1 MQDIESPSV
10 LEVQAE
16 IELGKQAEHDS
27 EAMLRN
33 VLDEIPD
40 PLVLKDGDGNF
51 LFGNRTVAR
60 LYNTTPAEMVGK
72 HDGDFG
78 VPREMA
84 DFFRENVLAIMASG
98 ETQVVFEDSRDAVSG
113 EIRHYRSI
121 KKPLKDARGNN
132 QILVIAQ
139 DITDIVHA
147 QEMLVK
153 SERRLQDVLEVTR
166 EGIWDWHVP
175 TGKVIHNAQWYGLL
189 GYEAGELE
197 DDFETF
203 GRRVVHPD
211 DKEAVMLRLEGTLK
225 GRTETYYSEHRL
237 VCKNGASIWIQDRGR
252 VVEWDAE
259 GKPLRLV
266 GSFADISMQKAHQ
279 GQLERLAHYDALT
292 GLPNRVLLADRLN
305 QAMAQA
311 RRRQQQL
318 VVAYLDLDGF
328 KSINDQYGHGV
339 GDQLLT
345 RLAAHVRAELRE
357 GDTFARLGGDEFVA
371 VFSDLQDV
379 HASVPLILRLLSA
392 VALPVHVKGLVLQV
406 SGSVGVSA
414 YPQVEEVDADQLLR
428 QADQAMYQAKLAGR
442 NRYHVFDA
450 EQDRSMRGHHES
462 LKRIERALSDNEFV
476 LHYQPKV
483 NLRTGQVIGMEA
495 LIRWQHPDR
504 GLLAPAD
511 FLPVIEN
518 HRLGVELGN
527 WVLDT
532 ALDQIEAWRRQGVD
546 LAVSINVSAH
556 HLQQADFVARLQAS
570 LAAHPDVRGGQL
582 ELEVLETSALDDV
595 NHVSSVISA
604 CAELGVGFSLD
615 DFGTGY
621 CSLTY
626 LRHLPA
632 GTLKI
637 DRSFVRDMLEDPED
651 LAILE
656 GVLGLAAAFRRRVIA
671 EGVETVEQGVMLLQL
686 GCELAQGFCIARP
699 MPAHQVPGWVE
710 GWLCDPAW
718 LGQTAVSREDLPL
731 LYACVE
737 HRAWIA
743 AIGSSLANQR
753 STPPQFDHHKC
764 RVGKWMAG
772 EGGVRYATHPDFEA
786 ILRLHLR
793 VHELAT
799 ELLSLHTKGSVAEA
813 EAGFARLLALRDQL
827 VVRLLQLLSRR

>member
-1 MQDIESPSV
+1 MPDTENPSV
-10 LEVQAE
+10 LKVEAP
-16 IELGKQAEHDS
+16 IALDKQALHDS

-40 PLVLKDGDGNF
+40 PLVLKDRDGNF

-78 VPREMA
+78 VPQEMA
-84 DFFRENVLAIMASG
+84 DFFRENVLAIMSSG
-98 ETQVVFEDSRDAVSG
+98 ETQVVLEDSRDAVSG

-121 KKPLKDARGNN
+121 KKPLKDAHGNN

-153 SERRLQDVLEVTR
+153 SERRLRDVLEVTR

-175 TGKVIHNAQWYGLL
+175 SGKVIHNAQWYGLL
-189 GYEAGELE
+189 GYEAGELG

-203 GRRVVHPD
+203 GKLVHPED
-211 DKEAVMLRLEGTLK
+211 AEAVMRRLEETLK
-225 GRTETYYSEHRL
+225 GRTDTYYSEHRL
-237 VCKNGASIWIQDRGR
+237 VRKNGAPIWIQDRGR
-252 VVEWDAE
+252 VVEWDAQ

-279 GQLERLAHYDALT
+279 RQLERLAHFDALT

-311 RRRQQQL
+311 GRRQRQL

-328 KSINDQYGHGV
+328 KSINDQYGHDV

-345 RLAAHVRAELRE
+345 RLAAHIKAELRE

-371 VFSDLQDV
+371 VFGDLQDV
-379 HASVPLILRLLSA
+379 HASVPLILRLLAA
-392 VALPVHVKGLVLQV
+392 VALPVHVKGLTLHV

-414 YPQVEEVDADQLLR
+414 YPQVDEIDADQLLR

-462 LKRIERALSDNEFV
+462 LKRIERALSDHEFV

-518 HRLGVELGN
+518 HRLGAALGD
-527 WVLDT
+527 WVLNT

-556 HLQQADFVARLQAS
+556 HLQQTDFTARLQAS
-570 LAAHPDVRGGQL
+570 LAAHPNVRWGQL

-595 NHVSSVISA
+595 NYVSSVISA

-656 GVLGLAAAFRRRVIA
+656 GVLGLATAFRRRVIA

-686 GCELAQGFCIARP
+686 GCELAQGFGIARP
-699 MPAHQVPGWVE
+699 MPAHQVPA
-710 GWLCDPAW
+710 WLGTWRCDHAW
-718 LGQTAVSREDLPL
+718 LGQTAVSREDLSV

-743 AIGSSLANQR
+743 AIGSYLTNRR
-753 STPPQFDHHKC
+753 SAPPQSDHHKC
-764 RVGKWMAG
+764 RVGQWIDG
-772 EGGVRYATHPDFEA
+772 EGGVRYAAHPGFEA
-786 ILRLHLR
+786 ILQLHLR
-793 VHELAT
+793 MHELAT

-813 EAGFARLLALRDQL
+813 EVGFARLLAFRDQL

>member
-1 MQDIESPSV
+1 MPDTDNPSV
-10 LEVQAE
+10 RKEQTA
-16 IELGKQAEHDS
+16 IELDKQALHES

-40 PLVLKDGDGNF
+40 PLVLKDHDGNF

-72 HDGDFG
+72 QDGDFG
-78 VPREMA
+78 VPKEMA

-98 ETQVVFEDSRDAVSG
+98 ETQVVLEDSRDAVSG

-121 KKPLKDARGNN
+121 KKPLKDARGNK

-139 DITDIVHA
+139 DITDIIHA
-147 QEMLVK
+147 QKMLVK

-175 TGKVIHNAQWYGLL
+175 SGKVIHNAQWYGLL
-189 GYEAGELE
+189 GYAAGELS

-203 GRRVVHPD
+203 GKLVYPD
-211 DKEAVMLRLEGTLK
+211 DMEAVILRLEGALK
-225 GRTETYYSEHRL
+225 GQTDAYYSEHRL
-237 VCKNGASIWIQDRGR
+237 VCKDGTPIWIQDRGR
-252 VVEWDAE
+252 VVERDAE

-279 GQLERLAHYDALT
+279 RQLERLAHYDALT

-305 QAMAQA
+305 QAMVQA
-311 RRRQQQL
+311 RRRKKQL

-328 KSINDQYGHGV
+328 KSINDQYGHDV

-345 RLAAHVRAELRE
+345 RLAAHIKAELRE

-371 VFSDLQDV
+371 VFGDLPDA
-379 HASVPLILRLLSA
+379 HASVPMILRLLSA
-392 VALPVHVKGLVLQV
+392 VALPVHVKGLTLHV

-462 LKRIERALSDNEFV
+462 LKRIERGLSDNEFV

-495 LIRWQHPDR
+495 LIRWQHPDH

-511 FLPVIEN
+511 FLPVIES

-527 WVLDT
+527 WVLNT
-532 ALDQIEAWRRQGVD
+532 ALDQIEAWQRQGVD

-556 HLQQADFVARLQAS
+556 HLQQADFAARLQAS

-595 NHVSSVISA
+595 NYVASVISA

-686 GCELAQGFCIARP
+686 GCELAQGFGIARP
-699 MPAHQVPGWVE
+699 MPAHHVPRWVE
-710 GWLCDPAW
+710 AWRCDHAW
-718 LGQTAVSREDLPL
+718 LGQTAVSREDLPV

-743 AIGSSLANQR
+743 AIGSHLADQH
-753 STPPQFDHHKC
+753 SAPPQFDHHKC
-764 RVGKWMAG
+764 RVGKWMDG
-772 EGGVRYATHPDFEA
+772 EGAVRYAAHPGFEA
-786 ILRLHLR
+786 IQQLHLR

-799 ELLSLHTKGSVAEA
+799 ELLALHAKGCSTAA
-813 EAGFARLLALRDQL
+813 EAGFARLLALRDRL
-827 VVRLLQLLSRR
+827 VASLLQLLSKR